1 MILTL
6 VVSTGNT
13 IHAVIKVER
22 NAWSRLRSHAT
33 SIELSL
39 WRYQSSVSALCRG
52 PCRLSVCVTLST
64 GRWRDRKWQVV
75 ARLTWQD
82 ILVSVFTLVFWLLA
96 FFAGIQQ
103 FALLLLKNLIA
114 HEKEISSQDDDSA
127 SFWILITISSFWFK
141 FTVYSLRYLKPD
153 FMT

>member
-1 MILTL
+1 MISTL
-6 VVSTGNT
+6 VVSTVNT
-13 IHAVIKVER
+13 ILAVIKVER
-22 NAWSRLRSHAT
+22 NAWSRLRSHAM

-39 WRYQSSVSALCRG
+39 WRYQSSVPVLCRG
-52 PCRLSVCVTLST
+52 PFWLSVCVTLST

-114 HEKEISSQDDDSA
+114 HESKGEKEIWCQDDKKQRESPLFNDS
-127 SFWILITISSFWFK
+127 LNN
-141 FTVYSLRYLKPD
+141 YLK
-153 FMT
+153 FLFL